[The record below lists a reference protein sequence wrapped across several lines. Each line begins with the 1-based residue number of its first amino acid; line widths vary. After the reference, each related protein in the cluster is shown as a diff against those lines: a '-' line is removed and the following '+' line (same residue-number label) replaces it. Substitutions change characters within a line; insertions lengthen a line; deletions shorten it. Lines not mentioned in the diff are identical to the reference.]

1 MTRQLPCVAFS
12 LLFAACSTRMGDLGP
27 PERPG
32 LGTGWGETRASSI
45 YHVSFEREDPERPV
59 AVATL
64 YYDDGDGVRALA
76 GGPAPWDGTDG
87 GILAGGALRVHLVD
101 ARGAPLPMFSR
112 GGRQYVEGR
121 HGDRYA
127 IEIQNWSPVRVEAV
141 ATVDGLDVSSG
152 RPGSFDR
159 RGYVLDPWQTFRIEG
174 FRRSM
179 HEVAAFRFGA
189 VSDSYAAETGD
200 DSNVGIIGVALFAER
215 GAVLPWLDHEAARRR
230 GADAFPGRFAAPPPR
245 DRAW

>member
-12 LLFAACSTRMGDLGP
+12 LLLAACSTPMALGP
-27 PERPG
+27 SARPG
-32 LGTGWGETRASSI
+32 LGTAWGETRASSI
-45 YHVSFEREDPERPV
+45 YRVAFEREDPDRPV

-76 GGPAPWDGTDG
+76 GGAAPWDGPDG

-174 FRRSM
+174 FRRSQ

-215 GAVLPWLDHEAARRR
+215 GAVSPWLDHEAARRR
-230 GADAFPGRFAAPPPR
+230 GADGFPGRFAAPPPR
-245 DRAW
+245 ERAW

>member
-1 MTRQLPCVAFS
+1 MTRQLSCLAFS
-12 LLFAACSTRMGDLGP
+12 LLLAACTSPMAVGP
-27 PERPG
+27 SQRPG
-32 LGTGWGETRASSI
+32 LGTAWGETRFSSI
-45 YHVSFEREDPERPV
+45 HHVAFEREDPGRPV

-76 GGPAPWDGTDG
+76 GGAAPWDAPDG
-87 GILAGGALRVHLVD
+87 GFLARGALRVHLVD
-101 ARGAPLPMFSR
+101 PRGVPLPVFTR

-121 HGDRYA
+121 HGERYA
-127 IEIQNWSPVRVEAV
+127 IEIQNRSPGRVEAV

-179 HEVAAFRFGA
+179 DEVAAFRFGA

-215 GAVLPWLDHEAARRR
+215 GAVSPWLDDEAARRR
-230 GADAFPGRFAAPPPR
+230 GADGFPGRFAAPPPR
-245 DRAW
+245 ERAW